1 MAVPPP
7 QGGDFFPSAGMVI
20 FDASRASKQKG
31 DCAMDTVVA
40 YFRQLSCLPKGT
52 PEMMFTCIRATG
64 GSEFLRKLIAET
76 YRKGSPH
83 YLEWVVQPFLY
94 DFFQGFTSQSA
105 GNGVLPPNLLRDVDG
120 DQQVNLTHPLVME
133 HFGWKN
139 DGETDEAYG
148 RRYTMSPPTRALLC
162 GPSFCRQFLR
172 KVSISTADLGATIAA
187 DISRRWSFVCCGT
200 FAAGLDGQGL

>member
-1 MAVPPP
+1 
-7 QGGDFFPSAGMVI
+7 MVI

-40 YFRQLSCLPKGT
+40 FFRQLSCLPKGT